1 MEDLKIEPAPARADV
16 DGGGVMQFIREM
28 AKEHPFIAAIVAAVM
43 ALGFPTGMGFFGASQ
58 GAQSVIDR
66 VQDHEVRIT
75 SAERDIVEL
84 KVTSKEHRDMMRDV
98 REHMIIQTEQIKVI
112 QRDIA
117 EIKAAK

>member
-1 MEDLKIEPAPARADV
+1 MEDVKIKKHDEIKHGDPGMMTLL
-16 DGGGVMQFIREM
+16 GGL
-28 AKEHPFIAAIVAAVM
+28 AKDHPFIAGIIAIIM

-75 SAERDIVEL
+75 GAEREIVEL
-84 KVTSKEHRDMMRDV
+84 KVTSKEHRDMMRDI

-112 QRDIA
+112 QRDLA